1 MEAID
6 VSPEM
11 LALVGR
17 GQIGEHR
24 WPSEPVAFEIH
35 LAGAHG
41 PCRLTFRQCPTRAE
55 LDRGAG
61 DVRLILIVDRKA
73 CERVLGS
80 ALEIEDLLE
89 KNLPPELAEIAFA
102 IRDCKLPAAAALPYR
117 LAKSIELL
125 CEIMNSHRDG
135 RLVDGGASIAL
146 AQRDIERIAAA
157 RKFMDD
163 HWKEKLTLCAIAR
176 RCGLN
181 RSKLARG
188 FRLLYHCTVTEALL
202 ERRLAEARMQLI
214 STDLPVGL
222 IGYRSGYQNNASFS
236 RAFCRRFGVPPSDF
250 RSRQQ
255 VAA

>member
-17 GQIGEHR
+17 GRIGEHR
-24 WPSEPVAFEIH
+24 WPSEAIAFEVGF
-35 LAGAHG
+35 ASSHG
-41 PCRLTFRQCPTRAE
+41 PWRLTFHRTPVASKLEANAREA
-55 LDRGAG
+55 
-61 DVRLILIVDRKA
+61 RLILIVDRRA
-73 CERVLGS
+73 CERVLG
-80 ALEIEDLLE
+80 AELELEDAAE
-89 KNLPPELAEIAFA
+89 RGLPSELGEIANA
-102 IRDCKLPAAAALPYR
+102 IRDCVLPAAAATPYR

-125 CEIMNSHRDG
+125 CEIMNALREG
-135 RLVDGGASIAL
+135 RLVDDAPVVAL
-146 AQRDIERIAAA
+146 TRRDVERVAAA
-157 RKFMDD
+157 RKIIET
-163 HWKEKLTLCAIAR
+163 HWNEKLTLCSIAS

-188 FRLLYHCTVTEALL
+188 FRLLYNCSVTEALL
-202 ERRLAEARMQLI
+202 ERRLAEARSQLM

-250 RSRQQ
+250 RARP